1 MIYDIMK
8 NMNINKLALIIT
20 LFLSF
25 SLFACSSQTGKDTS
39 HPSGVS
45 SNAQES
51 SVSAS
56 SASENDAAKKVR
68 GHLKLSI
75 PDSGNEIY
83 SPNTSLGL
91 DYRYGPSILLNEDG
105 SLDAWFSSPSFNLTE
120 FDWITHR
127 HSNDN
132 GKTWSNEAIV
142 LCPTPNSLDAL
153 SVCDPDV
160 FFHDGYYYI
169 GYTST
174 IDGTYNGLCNS
185 IFLARAENPRG
196 PYEKWNGS
204 GWGGN
209 PAPIIYYDGVSIGW
223 GIGEPSFVI
232 VDDTLYVYSTKDS
245 YSEDY
250 IRTKSTE
257 VYTADIRDENWPNK
271 IKYAGCA
278 TIRSDT
284 ADTAEEGE
292 YIYSDCD
299 SWDVAYV
306 EENNMFLA
314 LCTNRRFTDDSCLLY
329 YESADGIH
337 FDRIAELK
345 TNVVCGCHNA
355 GIMSDKD
362 GHIKKEDNIV
372 IGYAYSGSGSNEWGV
387 WSTRIAPLTIET
399 VAQKPEGEE
408 DMENLKLPI
417 NRPEAASAL
426 WTTGINTDKSIYQQT
441 VPGNNFYITYYRLN
455 NNYTKSI
462 INSSEIAF
470 SDYDPE
476 IVTVSRNMIKA
487 KAPGMTP
494 VTISYHGFSRQIC
507 LCVLPEEPSDK
518 PEITELFSPK
528 TEFNISMTRPY
539 AVAIRPDAVVS
550 NSKLIEMN
558 SEAIVDYGIEIE
570 VEDENIC
577 TVRND
582 CVITPLSP
590 GDTVIK
596 VSAPSGVSYD
606 IHVHVTK

>member
-8 NMNINKLALIIT
+8 NMNINKLVLIIT

-25 SLFACSSQTGKDTS
+25 SLFACSSQTGKDAS
-39 HPSGVS
+39 RPSGVS

-56 SASENDAAKKVR
+56 SASENDAAKKAR

-75 PDSGNEIY
+75 PDSGSEIY

-232 VDDTLYVYSTKDS
+232 VDDTLYVYCTRDS
-245 YSEDY
+245 YSDDY

-257 VYTADIRDENWPNK
+257 VYTVDIRDENWPDK
-271 IKYAGCA
+271 LKYAGCA

-306 EENNMFLA
+306 EELDTFWAFSIDLRMHEGSKLVM
-314 LCTNRRFTDDSCLLY
+314 
-329 YESADGIH
+329 YESKNGKNFEQVEWTKSFLEPYAHNVGI
-337 FDRIAELK
+337 
-345 TNVVCGCHNA
+345 
-355 GIMSDKD
+355 SKD
-362 GHIKKEDNIV
+362 YEGHISVEDDL
-372 IGYAYSGSGSNEWGV
+372 Y
-387 WSTRIAPLTIET
+387 
-399 VAQKPEGEE
+399 
-408 DMENLKLPI
+408 
-417 NRPEAASAL
+417 
-426 WTTGINTDKSIYQQT
+426 
-441 VPGNNFYITYYRLN
+441 
-455 NNYTKSI
+455 
-462 INSSEIAF
+462 
-470 SDYDPE
+470 
-476 IVTVSRNMIKA
+476 
-487 KAPGMTP
+487 
-494 VTISYHGFSRQIC
+494 ISYGFGQGWGKWS
-507 LCVLPEEPSDK
+507 
-518 PEITELFSPK
+518 
-528 TEFNISMTRPY
+528 
-539 AVAIRPDAVVS
+539 
-550 NSKLIEMN
+550 SKLQKIN
-558 SEAIVDYGIEIE
+558 
-570 VEDENIC
+570 
-577 TVRND
+577 
-582 CVITPLSP
+582 
-590 GDTVIK
+590 
-596 VSAPSGVSYD
+596 VSY
-606 IHVHVTK
+606 TFE